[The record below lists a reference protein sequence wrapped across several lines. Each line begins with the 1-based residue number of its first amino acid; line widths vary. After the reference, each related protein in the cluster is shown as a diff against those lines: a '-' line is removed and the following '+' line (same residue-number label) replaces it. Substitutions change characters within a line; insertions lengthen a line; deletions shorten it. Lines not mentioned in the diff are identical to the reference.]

1 MLGFHINPQPL
12 AIGFSETFSSNP
24 KVGFKLIKE
33 NSSGE
38 IDCLMIKK
46 IQRTSSKCKH
56 WFPFSINSVGPVFS
70 HLEDLSKM

>member
-46 IQRTSSKCKH
+46 FK
-56 WFPFSINSVGPVFS
+56 GPLQNVNTGSRF
-70 HLEDLSKM
+70 L